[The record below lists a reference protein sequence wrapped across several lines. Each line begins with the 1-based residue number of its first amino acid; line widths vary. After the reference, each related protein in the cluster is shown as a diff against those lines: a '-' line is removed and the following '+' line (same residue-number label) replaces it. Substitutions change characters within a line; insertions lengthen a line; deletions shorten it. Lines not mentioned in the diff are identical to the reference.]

1 MENRSGGGERTEE
14 RKGEEMKG
22 GIDEGKG
29 SDLAPSGVK
38 S

>member
-22 GIDEGKG
+22 GVED
-29 SDLAPSGVK
+29 VK
-38 S
+38 VRT